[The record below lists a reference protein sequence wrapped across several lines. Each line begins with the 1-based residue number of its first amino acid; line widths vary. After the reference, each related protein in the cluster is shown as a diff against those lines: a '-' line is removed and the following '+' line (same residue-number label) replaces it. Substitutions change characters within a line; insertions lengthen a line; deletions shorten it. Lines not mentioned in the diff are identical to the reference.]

1 MTKVCIDFE
10 TTGLPINGARP
21 GIVQIAAK
29 KFYIAE
35 NGGGIG
41 GGNPVIE
48 WVMGNEFNVML
59 DPELP
64 PNEVWHPKA
73 IAATGIGPEEVEG
86 CATFFEALPAF
97 AKFVL
102 GCDTWVGYNTPFD
115 IQILQMSLE
124 RYGFVTHFPWPY
136 FQLDVMPMAKAA
148 MNVTKG
154 YTLSDAYEFVSG
166 KTLDGAHDAM
176 VDVTATIAI
185 LKGLEDGKFE

>member
-1 MTKVCIDFE
+1 MTRVCVDFE

-21 GIVQIAAK
+21 GIVQIAAVK
-29 KFYIAE
+29 YSGFRRGLPAFGEDEEVIAE
-35 NGGGIG
+35 TDDYDT
-41 GGNPVIE
+41 
-48 WVMGNEFNVML
+48 FQVML

-73 IAATGIGPEEVEG
+73 IAATGIGPEEVKG
-86 CATFFEALPAF
+86 CATFFEVFPDF

-115 IQILQMSLE
+115 ITILQMSLE

-136 FQLDVMPMAKAA
+136 HQLDVMPMAKAA

-154 YTLSDAYEFVSG
+154 YTLSDAYEFVTG
-166 KTLDGAHDAM
+166 KELDGAHDAM

-185 LKGLEDGKFE
+185 LKGLEDGQ